1 MRILNR
7 PHFERKQLTKA
18 ILTALTAAVVSAGAH
33 AQTDVKDK
41 ADESWISLSGTVTS
55 ATADS
60 FRLDYGDGLITVE
73 MDDWDNFGDAY
84 PLMDGD
90 RVTVYGAVDNDL
102 FKKTTIEAGSVYVEG
117 LNTFFYA
124 NPADEEEFGE
134 WVVSVD
140 VIPGDLVYIGTV
152 ESVNQ
157 MTNTFTI
164 DTGDLEL
171 SVDTSGLPYDPLDNE
186 GFQQIDV
193 GDRVSVDAV
202 IDADFIGDQDLL
214 AESVVTLSS

>member
-1 MRILNR
+1 MKHPINA
-7 PHFERKQLTKA
+7 HATSIFTKK
-18 ILTALTAAVVSAGAH
+18 ALAVVLVAGGLAFSAH
-33 AQTDVKDK
+33 AQDPREQP
-41 ADESWISLSGTVTS
+41 DESWISLAGTVTS
-55 ATADS
+55 TTPDS
-60 FRLDYGDGLITVE
+60 FRLDYGDGMITVE
-73 MDDWDNFGDAY
+73 MDDWDSFGDAW

-90 RVTVYGAVDNDL
+90 QVTVYGKVDQNL
-102 FKKTTIEAGSVYVEG
+102 FANTTIEAGSVYVEG

-124 NPADEEEFGE
+124 SPADEEEYGA

-140 VIPGDLVYIGTV
+140 VVPGDLTYIGTV
-152 ESVNQ
+152 ESVNP

-164 DTGDLEL
+164 DTGATEL
-171 SVDTSGLPYDPLDNE
+171 SVDTSALPYDPLDDE

-214 AESVVTLSS
+214 AESVVTLSD